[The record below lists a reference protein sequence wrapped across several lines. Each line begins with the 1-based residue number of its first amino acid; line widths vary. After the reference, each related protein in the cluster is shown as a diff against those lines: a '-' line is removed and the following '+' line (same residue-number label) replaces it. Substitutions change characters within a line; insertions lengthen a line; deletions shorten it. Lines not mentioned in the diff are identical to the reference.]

1 MKYIKEQK
9 IDDLITSNYTEIL
22 VNFWE
27 FSIRTYLG
35 VLLVEHTNSSCW

>member
-1 MKYIKEQK
+1 MKYIKEHK
-9 IDDLITSNYTEIL
+9 IDDLVTSNYTEIL

-27 FSIRTYLG
+27 FRKRTYLG